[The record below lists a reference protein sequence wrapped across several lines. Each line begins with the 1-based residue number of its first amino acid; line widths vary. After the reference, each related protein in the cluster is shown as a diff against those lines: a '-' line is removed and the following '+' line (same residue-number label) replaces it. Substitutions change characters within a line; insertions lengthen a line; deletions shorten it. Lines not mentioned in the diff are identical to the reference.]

1 MRKKLVFAALLV
13 LLTVPALVGS
23 SPRIHDEWSS
33 RGGCPKGSHLINC
46 PQGSFCCPDGALC
59 FCGPY

>member
-13 LLTVPALVGS
+13 LVTVPALVGS
-23 SPRIHDEWSS
+23 PKIHDEWSS